1 MGAHGLPAIL
11 FSCIY
16 VTYSTQ
22 AAFDERVKIF
32 STWESAQSTLAKK
45 REAKNKATAQGK
57 AERVAQCEEDIKFVS
72 FSFFVIIVLLFS
84 AWQGAH
90 CHSNAI

>member
-1 MGAHGLPAIL
+1 MCDVMHLTKMNKNIFKNL
-11 FSCIY
+11 SRLQ
-16 VTYSTQ
+16 Q

-72 FSFFVIIVLLFS
+72 LFVSTFRDIFDVGDF
-84 AWQGAH
+84 
-90 CHSNAI
+90 

>member
-1 MGAHGLPAIL
+1 MLTNNKNIV
-11 FSCIY
+11 CIMFLRQ
-16 VTYSTQ
+16 Q

-72 FSFFVIIVLLFS
+72 LPGFLDEIS
-84 AWQGAH
+84 
-90 CHSNAI
+90 